1 MNETIIILNG
11 EYTPPDIH
19 AQKNHF
25 QINNSTGR

>member
-1 MNETIIILNG
+1 MNEPVIILNE

-25 QINNSTGR
+25 QINKSTGR